1 MNVFKISIEFDD
13 LSDISD
19 LRRDLEDGAHPFHSY
34 EARVSTGPAGNA
46 TLVVAIDAVDL
57 WTAILI
63 AMSLVHQSG
72 HHPASVRA
80 TDRAAAC
87 A

>member
-1 MNVFKISIEFDD
+1 MTAFMITIEFDE
-13 LSDISD
+13 LSEVAD
-19 LRRDLEDGAHPFHSY
+19 LRHDLEDGAHPFHRY
-34 EARVSTGPAGNA
+34 DPQVGTGPAGNA
-46 TLVVAIDAVDL
+46 ALVVAVDAVDL

-72 HHPASVRA
+72 HHPSSVRA
-80 TDRAAAC
+80 TDLAAC

>member
-1 MNVFKISIEFDD
+1 MTTFMISIEFDE
-13 LSDISD
+13 LSDVAD
-19 LRRDLEDGAHPFHSY
+19 LRHDLEDGAHPFHSY
-34 EARVSTGPAGNA
+34 DAQVGTGPAGNA
-46 TLVVAIDAVDL
+46 ALVVSIDAVDL

-80 TDRAAAC
+80 TDLAAC

>member
-1 MNVFKISIEFDD
+1 MNVFTITIEFDE
-13 LSDISD
+13 LSDVAD
-19 LRRDLEDGAHPFHSY
+19 LRHALEDGAHPFHSY
-34 EARVSTGPAGNA
+34 DARVGTGPAGNA

-80 TDRAAAC
+80 TDLAAC